1 MEEQSGAFPIDHYV
15 ELAFKHRW
23 LLVVPFCLALA
34 VGIVLA
40 FVLPKMYEASTLIFV
55 RPQKVPSSYVQSLV
69 TEDLNTRINTISQQI
84 LSRTNLEK
92 VINQFNLFKG
102 PGQEDVFMED
112 KVENL
117 RSRISIDL
125 QATGRRKEADA
136 FSISFTG
143 PDPELITRVVNGLAA
158 LFIDENLRV
167 REAQASG
174 TSEFLEQQLETMRQ
188 RLETVEQK
196 LREYR
201 KNHRGEL
208 PEQLE
213 SNLRA
218 LDRLQMQLNERQESL
233 RNAKDR
239 LVILDNQIKASRDLM
254 RQGET
259 VTVTEESGEAVTL
272 AQMKQQLV
280 QLQTVYTDR
289 HPDVIRLKGRIAE
302 MEAKMNSG
310 EIGDTGS
317 AGAQPSGS
325 SSNTYAANLYNEQ
338 ARQRTELN
346 LEIRN
351 LNSDIAKINSEIQ
364 AYQRRVENT
373 PKREEELLTF
383 QRDYQNIQES
393 YNSLLNRQL
402 EAQIAVNMEKKQK
415 GEQFQVIDRA
425 QVPRNPAS
433 PDMKKLF
440 LITIA
445 VGLGL
450 GGGLIFLVDYFDSS
464 FKRSEDIEKALGIS
478 VLATI
483 PKVYQTKDFRRRK
496 LRKVMTVCSL
506 LVTAGLLGSFAA
518 VVFIGPE
525 ATLKMVQEVLSFQIA

>member
-272 AQMKQQLV
+272 AQMGIRRSHDPG
-280 QLQTVYTDR
+280 TDEAAAGESADHLHR
-289 HPDVIRLKGRIAE
+289 PPSRCDPAE
-302 MEAKMNSG
+302 
-310 EIGDTGS
+310 
-317 AGAQPSGS
+317 
-325 SSNTYAANLYNEQ
+325 
-338 ARQRTELN
+338 RQN
-346 LEIRN
+346 
-351 LNSDIAKINSEIQ
+351 
-364 AYQRRVENT
+364 RR
-373 PKREEELLTF
+373 
-383 QRDYQNIQES
+383 DGGQN
-393 YNSLLNRQL
+393 
-402 EAQIAVNMEKKQK
+402 K
-415 GEQFQVIDRA
+415 
-425 QVPRNPAS
+425 
-433 PDMKKLF
+433 
-440 LITIA
+440 
-445 VGLGL
+445 
-450 GGGLIFLVDYFDSS
+450 
-464 FKRSEDIEKALGIS
+464 
-478 VLATI
+478 
-483 PKVYQTKDFRRRK
+483 FR
-496 LRKVMTVCSL
+496 
-506 LVTAGLLGSFAA
+506 
-518 VVFIGPE
+518 
-525 ATLKMVQEVLSFQIA
+525 